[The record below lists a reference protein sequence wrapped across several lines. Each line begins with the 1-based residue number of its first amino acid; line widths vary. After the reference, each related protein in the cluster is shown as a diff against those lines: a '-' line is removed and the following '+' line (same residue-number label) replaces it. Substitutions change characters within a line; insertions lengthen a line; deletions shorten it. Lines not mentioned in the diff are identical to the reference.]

1 VQNVETLYR
10 LQVVDLD
17 LEDRGRRLQEVEAH
31 LGESP
36 ELLAAREAV
45 HAGEE
50 ALQRA
55 EAELR
60 EHEFQVSRVEG
71 KLKEVNIVLYKS
83 NPKQTT
89 KELSNL
95 QKEAELLLQQRG
107 KAEDLA
113 LADMDRVETMQADLR
128 QLRQQLSE
136 AESVWRREQ
145 QEFSA
150 QREALLGEK
159 ARLESARADLAAKAD
174 PSQLGVYEGLRRQ
187 KGGRAVARVE
197 QSLCTGCRISM
208 ALQQVQRARS
218 NPGLTFCSSCG
229 RILYVSH

>member
-1 VQNVETLYR
+1 MRKVEILYR

-17 LEDRGRRLQEVEAH
+17 LEEKGCRLQDVEAR

-36 ELLAAREAV
+36 ELLAAREACR
-45 HAGEE
+45 AGE
-50 ALQRA
+50 AARQRG

-60 EHEFQVSRVEG
+60 EHEFLVARVEG
-71 KLKEVNIVLYKS
+71 KLKEVNAVLYKS

-95 QKEAELLLQQRG
+95 QKEADLLLQQRG

-113 LADMDRVETMQADLR
+113 LADMDSVEALQADLR
-128 QLRQQLSE
+128 RLRQELSE
-136 AESVWRREQ
+136 AEVAWRQEQ
-145 QEFSA
+145 QDLTA
-150 QREALLGEK
+150 QRETLLGEK
-159 ARLESARADLAAKAD
+159 AQLEGTRAELAGLAD
-174 PSQLGVYEGLRRQ
+174 PAQLVVYEGLRRQ

-208 ALQQVQRARS
+208 ALQQVQRARG

-229 RILYVSH
+229 RILYVPH